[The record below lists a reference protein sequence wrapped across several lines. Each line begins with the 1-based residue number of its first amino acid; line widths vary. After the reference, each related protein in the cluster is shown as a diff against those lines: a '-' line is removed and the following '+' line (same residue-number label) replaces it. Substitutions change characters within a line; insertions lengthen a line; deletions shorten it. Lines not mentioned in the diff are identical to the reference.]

1 MIRFSLP
8 ESGEVELSVFNLADQ
23 QGAALAE
30 GAREAGS
37 YTVRWDGRD
46 DAGRELASGV
56 YLYRLRAGKKL
67 ETRKLVL
74 VR

>member
-1 MIRFSLP
+1 M
-8 ESGEVELSVFNLADQ
+8 FNLADQ
-23 QGAALAE
+23 QVAALAE

-56 YLYRLRAGKKL
+56 YLYRLLTGDRV
-67 ETRKLVL
+67 ETRKLVM